1 MIELRADV
9 ATPGMIWL
17 LERLRVDLVLG
28 PLPARVRRR
37 MGTDAGL
44 EVFERRARQR
54 MHPPRLQIAAR
65 GRAGGA
71 FEDVAHR
78 RERHRGRQ
86 KRAATE
92 PGGYGVTHMHGMSPQ
107 ELGGV

>member
-1 MIELRADV
+1 MGSDAD
-9 ATPGMIWL
+9 
-17 LERLRVDLVLG
+17 
-28 PLPARVRRR
+28 
-37 MGTDAGL
+37 L

-54 MHPPRLQIAAR
+54 MDPPRLQITAR

-71 FEDVAHR
+71 IEDAAHSC
-78 RERHRGRQ
+78 ERHRVRQ

-92 PGGYGVTHMHGMSPQ
+92 PRGYGVTHMHGVPPQ